1 MSEYDNNWEDEFE
14 SEETRGGNAMQ
25 ELRKAYKASQKQNKD
40 MAEKLADMQ
49 KQIRTR
55 SVKDVLSSKGLPEKI
70 SAFIPETAT
79 TSEEVEAWV
88 AEYGDIFGV
97 QAQPASDSNAGQVQQ
112 VDPAIQALSR
122 ISATQQS
129 GQPYSTD
136 PDQMAARMAAAQSPE
151 ELNQILFGSK
161 LGPMAS

>member
-1 MSEYDNNWEDEFE
+1 MSEYTWEDDDLDLNDG
-14 SEETRGGNAMQ
+14 SGSNAMKD
-25 ELRKAYKASQKQNKD
+25 LRKAYKTAQKQNKE
-40 MAEKLADMQ
+40 MADQLAEMQ
-49 KQIRTR
+49 KQIRSR

-97 QAQPASDSNAGQVQQ
+97 TAQAPSDGGSEPKP
-112 VDPAIQALSR
+112 VDPSLQALGR

-129 GQPYSTD
+129 GQPFSMD
-136 PDQMAARMAAAQSPE
+136 ADQIASRISGASSVE
-151 ELNQILFGSK
+151 ELNQILYGNSA
-161 LGPMAS
+161 GPMAV

>member
-1 MSEYDNNWEDEFE
+1 MSEYDWEDDDLD
-14 SEETRGGNAMQ
+14 SNDGSGSNAMKD
-25 ELRKAYKASQKQNKD
+25 LRKAYKTAQKQNK
-40 MAEKLADMQ
+40 ELADQLAEMQ

-55 SVKDVLSSKGLPEKI
+55 SVKDVLASKGLPEKI

-97 QAQPASDSNAGQVQQ
+97 APAQQSSDGGSEPKP
-112 VDPAIQALSR
+112 VDPSLQALGR

-129 GQPYSTD
+129 GQPFSMD
-136 PDQMAARMAAAQSPE
+136 SDQIASRISGASSIE
-151 ELNQILFGSK
+151 ELNTILYGNPA
-161 LGPMAS
+161 GPMAV